1 MRMLTLIIG
10 ALLMAVTVNKSYADT
25 INLSRSDIVRVYD
38 GDTFTVNL
46 PGALPVFGH
55 ELGVRIA
62 GIDTPELVSHCGTL
76 QQRQDEKVKALI
88 ARQLVVDSLAQSNT
102 IRLTDLDRDKYFR
115 LLARVEIDGRDL
127 GDDLIDKGLADPYSG
142 GTKIGWCGR

>member
-1 MRMLTLIIG
+1 MLTLIIG
-10 ALLMAVTVNKSYADT
+10 VLLIAVTVNKSYADT
-25 INLSRSDIVRVYD
+25 IDLSRSDIVRVYD

-62 GIDTPELVSHCGTL
+62 GIDTPELVSRCDTL

-88 ARQLVVDSLAQSNT
+88 ARQMLVDSLAQSNT
-102 IRLTDLDRDKYFR
+102 IRLMDLDRDKYFR
-115 LLARVEIDGRDL
+115 LLARVEVDGRDL